1 MDGQR
6 NAENGGQEII
16 TLTLMGKLG
25 IDPKMVIR
33 ATCKD
38 YIDTLPADEAENYV
52 NEMESAVSNAI
63 QQKIDEAETWLTA
76 AETSAQNAIDACS
89 TLAVQAVCAD
99 PMAGV
104 ASAGVIA
111 SAKSGA
117 ATAKATVATGNAA
130 ISQVTRIV
138 GGFMIP
144 LPAPVTAAAQLL
156 ATADTALSALPL

>member
-1 MDGQR
+1 
-6 NAENGGQEII
+6 
-16 TLTLMGKLG
+16 MGKLG
-25 IDPKMVIR
+25 IDPSMVIR

-38 YIDTLPADEAENYV
+38 YIATLPAEEADSYV
-52 NEMESAVSNAI
+52 EDMTKSVGDSI

-76 AETSAQNAIDACS
+76 AETSGQNAIEACS

-130 ISQVTRIV
+130 IQQVIRIV
-138 GGFMIP
+138 GGFMLP
-144 LPAPVTAAAQLL
+144 LPTPVTAAAQLL
-156 ATADTALSALPL
+156 ASADAALSALPL

>member
-1 MDGQR
+1 
-6 NAENGGQEII
+6 
-16 TLTLMGKLG
+16 
-25 IDPKMVIR
+25 MVIR
-33 ATCKD
+33 ATCKK
-38 YIDTLPADEAENYV
+38 YIDTLPTDQAEAYV
-52 NEMESAVSNAI
+52 EEMQSSVGDAI

-76 AETSAQNAIDACS
+76 AETSAQNAIDACT

-130 ISQVTRIV
+130 VQQVIRIV
-138 GGFMIP
+138 GGFMLP

-156 ATADTALSALPL
+156 ASADKARSALPL

>member
-1 MDGQR
+1 
-6 NAENGGQEII
+6 
-16 TLTLMGKLG
+16 
-25 IDPKMVIR
+25 MVIR

-38 YIDTLPADEAENYV
+38 YIATLPAEEADSYV
-52 NEMESAVSNAI
+52 KDMTKSVGDSI

-76 AETSAQNAIDACS
+76 AETSGQNAIEACS

-130 ISQVTRIV
+130 IQQVIRIV
-138 GGFMIP
+138 GGFMLP

-156 ATADTALSALPL
+156 ASADAALSALPL

>member
-1 MDGQR
+1 
-6 NAENGGQEII
+6 
-16 TLTLMGKLG
+16 
-25 IDPKMVIR
+25 MVIR
-33 ATCKD
+33 ATCKK
-38 YIDTLPADEAENYV
+38 YIDTLPTDQAEAYV
-52 NEMESAVSNAI
+52 EEMRSSVGEAI

-76 AETSAQNAIDACS
+76 AETSAQNAIDACT

-130 ISQVTRIV
+130 VQQVIRIV
-138 GGFMIP
+138 GGFMLP

-156 ATADTALSALPL
+156 NSADKALSALPL

>member
-1 MDGQR
+1 
-6 NAENGGQEII
+6 
-16 TLTLMGKLG
+16 
-25 IDPKMVIR
+25 MVIR
-33 ATCKD
+33 ATCKE
-38 YIDTLPADEAENYV
+38 YIDTLPASQAEAYV
-52 NEMESAVSNAI
+52 EEMQSSVGDAI

-76 AETSAQNAIDACS
+76 AETSAQNAIDACT

-130 ISQVTRIV
+130 VQQVTRIV
-138 GGFMIP
+138 GGFMLP

-156 ATADTALSALPL
+156 ASADKALSALPL

>member
-1 MDGQR
+1 
-6 NAENGGQEII
+6 
-16 TLTLMGKLG
+16 
-25 IDPKMVIR
+25 MVIR

-38 YIDTLPADEAENYV
+38 YIATLPAEEADSYV
-52 NEMESAVSNAI
+52 EDMTKSVGDSI

-76 AETSAQNAIDACS
+76 AETSGQNAIEACS

-130 ISQVTRIV
+130 IQQVIRIV
-138 GGFMIP
+138 GGFMLP

-156 ATADTALSALPL
+156 ASADAALSALPL

>member
-1 MDGQR
+1 
-6 NAENGGQEII
+6 
-16 TLTLMGKLG
+16 
-25 IDPKMVIR
+25 MVIR
-33 ATCKD
+33 ATSKD
-38 YIDTLPADEAENYV
+38 YIATLPAEEADSYV
-52 NEMESAVSNAI
+52 EDMTKSVGDSI

-76 AETSAQNAIDACS
+76 AETSGQNAIEACS

-130 ISQVTRIV
+130 IQQVIRIV
-138 GGFMIP
+138 GGFMLP

-156 ATADTALSALPL
+156 ASADAALSALPL

>member
-1 MDGQR
+1 
-6 NAENGGQEII
+6 
-16 TLTLMGKLG
+16 
-25 IDPKMVIR
+25 MVIR
-33 ATCKD
+33 ATCKK
-38 YIDTLPADEAENYV
+38 YIDTLPTDQAEAYV
-52 NEMESAVSNAI
+52 EEMRSAVGEAI
-63 QQKIDEAETWLTA
+63 QQEIDEAETWLTA
-76 AETSAQNAIDACS
+76 AETSAQNAIDACT

-130 ISQVTRIV
+130 VQQVIRIV
-138 GGFMIP
+138 GGFMLP

-156 ATADTALSALPL
+156 NSADKALSALPL

>member
-1 MDGQR
+1 
-6 NAENGGQEII
+6 
-16 TLTLMGKLG
+16 MGKLG

-33 ATCKD
+33 ATCKK
-38 YIDTLPADEAENYV
+38 YIDTLPTDQAEAYV
-52 NEMESAVSNAI
+52 EEMRSAVGEAI

-76 AETSAQNAIDACS
+76 AETSAQNAIDACT

-130 ISQVTRIV
+130 VQQVIRIV
-138 GGFMIP
+138 GGFMLP
-144 LPAPVTAAAQLL
+144 LPTPVTAAAQTL
-156 ATADTALSALPL
+156 AAADAALSAIPV

>member
-1 MDGQR
+1 
-6 NAENGGQEII
+6 
-16 TLTLMGKLG
+16 MGKLG

-33 ATCKD
+33 ATCKK
-38 YIDTLPADEAENYV
+38 YIDTLPTDQAEAYV
-52 NEMESAVSNAI
+52 EEMQSSVGDAI

-76 AETSAQNAIDACS
+76 AEISAQNAIDACT

-130 ISQVTRIV
+130 VQQVVRIV
-138 GGFMIP
+138 GGFNLS
-144 LPAPVTAAAQLL
+144 LPDPVTAAAQLL
-156 ATADTALSALPL
+156 ASADKALSALPL

>member
-1 MDGQR
+1 
-6 NAENGGQEII
+6 
-16 TLTLMGKLG
+16 
-25 IDPKMVIR
+25 MVIR
-33 ATCKD
+33 ATCKK
-38 YIDTLPADEAENYV
+38 YIDTLPTDQAEAYV
-52 NEMESAVSNAI
+52 EEMRSAVGEAI

-76 AETSAQNAIDACS
+76 AETSAQNAIDACT

-104 ASAGVIA
+104 ASASVIA

-130 ISQVTRIV
+130 VQQVIRIV
-138 GGFMIP
+138 GGFMLP

-156 ATADTALSALPL
+156 NSADKALSALPL

>member
-1 MDGQR
+1 
-6 NAENGGQEII
+6 
-16 TLTLMGKLG
+16 MGKLG
-25 IDPKMVIR
+25 IDPKMVIH
-33 ATCKD
+33 ATCKK
-38 YIDTLPADEAENYV
+38 YIDTLPTDQAEAYV
-52 NEMESAVSNAI
+52 EEMRSAVGDAI

-76 AETSAQNAIDACS
+76 AETSAQNAIDACT

-130 ISQVTRIV
+130 VQQVIRIV
-138 GGFMIP
+138 GGFMLP

-156 ATADTALSALPL
+156 NSADKALSALPL

>member
-1 MDGQR
+1 
-6 NAENGGQEII
+6 
-16 TLTLMGKLG
+16 MGKLG
-25 IDPKMVIR
+25 IDPEMVIR
-33 ATCKD
+33 ATCKE
-38 YIDTLPADEAENYV
+38 YIDTLPANQAEAYV
-52 NEMESAVSNAI
+52 EEMQSSVGDAI

-76 AETSAQNAIDACS
+76 AETSAQNAIDACT

-130 ISQVTRIV
+130 VQQVIRIV
-138 GGFMIP
+138 GGFMLP

-156 ATADTALSALPL
+156 ASADKALSALPL

>member
-1 MDGQR
+1 
-6 NAENGGQEII
+6 
-16 TLTLMGKLG
+16 
-25 IDPKMVIR
+25 MVIR

-38 YIDTLPADEAENYV
+38 YIATLPAEEADSYV
-52 NEMESAVSNAI
+52 EDMTKSVGDSI

-76 AETSAQNAIDACS
+76 AETSGQNAIEACS

-130 ISQVTRIV
+130 IQQVIRIV
-138 GGFMIP
+138 GGFMLP
-144 LPAPVTAAAQLL
+144 LPTPVTAAAQLL
-156 ATADTALSALPL
+156 VSADASLSALPL

>member
-1 MDGQR
+1 
-6 NAENGGQEII
+6 
-16 TLTLMGKLG
+16 MGKLG

-33 ATCKD
+33 ATCKK
-38 YIDTLPADEAENYV
+38 YIDTLPTDQAEAYV
-52 NEMESAVSNAI
+52 EEMQSSVGDAI

-76 AETSAQNAIDACS
+76 AETSAQNAIDACT

-130 ISQVTRIV
+130 VQQVIRIV
-138 GGFMIP
+138 GGFMLP

-156 ATADTALSALPL
+156 NSADKALSALPL

>member
-1 MDGQR
+1 
-6 NAENGGQEII
+6 
-16 TLTLMGKLG
+16 MGKLG
-25 IDPKMVIR
+25 IDPEMVIR
-33 ATCKD
+33 ATCKE
-38 YIDTLPADEAENYV
+38 YIDTLPTNQAEAYV
-52 NEMESAVSNAI
+52 EEMQSSVGDAI

-76 AETSAQNAIDACS
+76 AETSAQNAIDACT

-130 ISQVTRIV
+130 VQQVVRIV
-138 GGFMIP
+138 GGFNLS
-144 LPAPVTAAAQLL
+144 LPDPVTAAAQLL
-156 ATADTALSALPL
+156 ASADKALSALPL

>member
-1 MDGQR
+1 
-6 NAENGGQEII
+6 
-16 TLTLMGKLG
+16 MGKLG

-33 ATCKD
+33 ATCKK
-38 YIDTLPADEAENYV
+38 YIDTLPTDQAEAYV
-52 NEMESAVSNAI
+52 EEMRSAVGEAI

-76 AETSAQNAIDACS
+76 AETSAQNAIDACT

-130 ISQVTRIV
+130 VQQVIRII
-138 GGFMIP
+138 GGFMLP

-156 ATADTALSALPL
+156 NSADKALSALPL

>member
-1 MDGQR
+1 
-6 NAENGGQEII
+6 
-16 TLTLMGKLG
+16 MGKLG

-33 ATCKD
+33 ATCKK
-38 YIDTLPADEAENYV
+38 YIDTLPTDQAEAYV
-52 NEMESAVSNAI
+52 EEMQSSVGDAI

-76 AETSAQNAIDACS
+76 AEISAQNAIDACT

-99 PMAGV
+99 PMAGI

-130 ISQVTRIV
+130 VQQVIRIV
-138 GGFMIP
+138 GGFMLP

-156 ATADTALSALPL
+156 ASADKALSALPL

>member
-1 MDGQR
+1 
-6 NAENGGQEII
+6 
-16 TLTLMGKLG
+16 MGKLG

-33 ATCKD
+33 ATCKK
-38 YIDTLPADEAENYV
+38 YIDTLPTDQAEAYV
-52 NEMESAVSNAI
+52 EEMRSAVGEAI

-76 AETSAQNAIDACS
+76 AETSAQNAIDACT

-117 ATAKATVATGNAA
+117 ATAKATAATGNAA
-130 ISQVTRIV
+130 VQQVIRIV
-138 GGFMIP
+138 GGFMLP

-156 ATADTALSALPL
+156 NSADKALSALPL

>member
-1 MDGQR
+1 
-6 NAENGGQEII
+6 
-16 TLTLMGKLG
+16 
-25 IDPKMVIR
+25 MVIR
-33 ATCKD
+33 ATCKK
-38 YIDTLPADEAENYV
+38 YIDTLPTDQAEAYV
-52 NEMESAVSNAI
+52 EEMQSSVGDAI

-76 AETSAQNAIDACS
+76 AETSAQNAIDACT

-99 PMAGV
+99 PMAGI

-130 ISQVTRIV
+130 VQQVIRIV
-138 GGFMIP
+138 GGFMLP

-156 ATADTALSALPL
+156 ASADKALSALPL

>member
-1 MDGQR
+1 
-6 NAENGGQEII
+6 
-16 TLTLMGKLG
+16 
-25 IDPKMVIR
+25 MVIR
-33 ATCKD
+33 ATCKK
-38 YIDTLPADEAENYV
+38 YIDTLPTDQAEAYV
-52 NEMESAVSNAI
+52 EEMQSSVGDAI

-76 AETSAQNAIDACS
+76 AEISAQNAIDACT

-130 ISQVTRIV
+130 VQQVVRIV
-138 GGFMIP
+138 GGFNLS
-144 LPAPVTAAAQLL
+144 LPDPVTAAAQLL
-156 ATADTALSALPL
+156 ASADKALSALPL

>member
-1 MDGQR
+1 
-6 NAENGGQEII
+6 
-16 TLTLMGKLG
+16 MGKLG

-33 ATCKD
+33 ATCKK
-38 YIDTLPADEAENYV
+38 YIDTLPTDQAEAYV
-52 NEMESAVSNAI
+52 EEMRSAVGEAI

-76 AETSAQNAIDACS
+76 AETSAQNAIDACT

-117 ATAKATVATGNAA
+117 ATATATVATGNAA
-130 ISQVTRIV
+130 VQQVIRIV
-138 GGFMIP
+138 GGFMLP

-156 ATADTALSALPL
+156 NSADKALSALPL

>member
-1 MDGQR
+1 
-6 NAENGGQEII
+6 
-16 TLTLMGKLG
+16 
-25 IDPKMVIR
+25 MVIR
-33 ATCKD
+33 ATCKK
-38 YIDTLPADEAENYV
+38 YIDTLPTDQAEAYV
-52 NEMESAVSNAI
+52 EEMRSAVGEAI

-76 AETSAQNAIDACS
+76 AETSAQNAIDACT

-130 ISQVTRIV
+130 VQQVIRII
-138 GGFMIP
+138 GGFMLP

-156 ATADTALSALPL
+156 NSADKALSALPL

>member
-1 MDGQR
+1 
-6 NAENGGQEII
+6 
-16 TLTLMGKLG
+16 MGKLG

-33 ATCKD
+33 ATCKK
-38 YIDTLPADEAENYV
+38 YIDTLPTDQAEAYV
-52 NEMESAVSNAI
+52 EEMRSAVGEAI

-76 AETSAQNAIDACS
+76 AETSAQNAIDACT

-111 SAKSGA
+111 SAKSDA

-130 ISQVTRIV
+130 VQQVIRIV
-138 GGFMIP
+138 GGFMLP

-156 ATADTALSALPL
+156 NSADKALSALPL

>member
-1 MDGQR
+1 
-6 NAENGGQEII
+6 
-16 TLTLMGKLG
+16 MGKLG

-33 ATCKD
+33 ATCKK
-38 YIDTLPADEAENYV
+38 YIDTLPTDQAEAYV
-52 NEMESAVSNAI
+52 EEMRSAVGEAI

-76 AETSAQNAIDACS
+76 AETSAQNAIDACT

-104 ASAGVIA
+104 ASTGVIA

-130 ISQVTRIV
+130 VQQVIRIV
-138 GGFMIP
+138 GGFMLP

-156 ATADTALSALPL
+156 NSADTALSALPL

>member
-1 MDGQR
+1 
-6 NAENGGQEII
+6 
-16 TLTLMGKLG
+16 MGKLG

-33 ATCKD
+33 ATCKR
-38 YIDTLPADEAENYV
+38 YIDTLPTDQAEAYV
-52 NEMESAVSNAI
+52 EEMRSAVGEAI

-76 AETSAQNAIDACS
+76 AETSAQNAIDACT

-130 ISQVTRIV
+130 VQQVIRIV
-138 GGFMIP
+138 GGFMLP

-156 ATADTALSALPL
+156 NSADKALSALPL

>member
-1 MDGQR
+1 
-6 NAENGGQEII
+6 
-16 TLTLMGKLG
+16 MGKLG

-33 ATCKD
+33 ATCKK
-38 YIDTLPADEAENYV
+38 YIDTLPTDQAEAYV
-52 NEMESAVSNAI
+52 EEMRSAVGEAI

-76 AETSAQNAIDACS
+76 AETSAQNAIDACT

-99 PMAGV
+99 PMAGA

-130 ISQVTRIV
+130 VQQVIRIV
-138 GGFMIP
+138 GGFMLP

-156 ATADTALSALPL
+156 NSADKALSALPL

>member
-1 MDGQR
+1 
-6 NAENGGQEII
+6 
-16 TLTLMGKLG
+16 MGKLG

-33 ATCKD
+33 ATCKK
-38 YIDTLPADEAENYV
+38 YIDTLPTDQAEAYV
-52 NEMESAVSNAI
+52 EEMRSAVGEAI

-76 AETSAQNAIDACS
+76 AETSAQNAIDACT

-130 ISQVTRIV
+130 VQQVIRIV
-138 GGFMIP
+138 GGFMLP
-144 LPAPVTAAAQLL
+144 PPAPVTAAAQLL
-156 ATADTALSALPL
+156 NSADKALSALPL

>member
-1 MDGQR
+1 
-6 NAENGGQEII
+6 
-16 TLTLMGKLG
+16 MGKLG

-33 ATCKD
+33 ATCKK
-38 YIDTLPADEAENYV
+38 YIDTLPTDQAEAYV
-52 NEMESAVSNAI
+52 EEMRSAVGEAI

-76 AETSAQNAIDACS
+76 AETSAQNAIDACT

-117 ATAKATVATGNAA
+117 ATAKATVVTGNAA
-130 ISQVTRIV
+130 VQQVIRIV
-138 GGFMIP
+138 GGFMLP

-156 ATADTALSALPL
+156 NSADKALSALPL

>member
-1 MDGQR
+1 
-6 NAENGGQEII
+6 
-16 TLTLMGKLG
+16 MGKLG

-33 ATCKD
+33 ATCRK
-38 YIDTLPADEAENYV
+38 YIDTLPTDQAEAYV
-52 NEMESAVSNAI
+52 EEMRSAVGEAI

-76 AETSAQNAIDACS
+76 AETSAQNAIDACT

-130 ISQVTRIV
+130 VQQVIRIV
-138 GGFMIP
+138 GGFMLP

-156 ATADTALSALPL
+156 NSADKALSALPL

>member
-1 MDGQR
+1 
-6 NAENGGQEII
+6 
-16 TLTLMGKLG
+16 MGKLG

-33 ATCKD
+33 ATCKK
-38 YIDTLPADEAENYV
+38 YIDTLPTDQAEAYV
-52 NEMESAVSNAI
+52 EEMRSAVGEAI

-76 AETSAQNAIDACS
+76 AETSAQNAIDACT

-130 ISQVTRIV
+130 VQQVIRIV
-138 GGFMIP
+138 GGFMLP
-144 LPAPVTAAAQLL
+144 LPAPVTAAAQTL
-156 ATADTALSALPL
+156 AAADAALSAIPV

>member
-1 MDGQR
+1 
-6 NAENGGQEII
+6 
-16 TLTLMGKLG
+16 
-25 IDPKMVIR
+25 MVIR

-38 YIDTLPADEAENYV
+38 YIATLPAEEADSYV
-52 NEMESAVSNAI
+52 EDMTKSVGDSI

-76 AETSAQNAIDACS
+76 AETSSQNAIEACS

-130 ISQVTRIV
+130 IQQVIRIV
-138 GGFMIP
+138 GGFMLP
-144 LPAPVTAAAQLL
+144 LPTPVTAAAQLL
-156 ATADTALSALPL
+156 ASADAALSALPL

>member
-1 MDGQR
+1 
-6 NAENGGQEII
+6 
-16 TLTLMGKLG
+16 MGKLG

-33 ATCKD
+33 ATCKK
-38 YIDTLPADEAENYV
+38 YIDTLPTDQAEAYV
-52 NEMESAVSNAI
+52 EEMRSAVGEAI

-76 AETSAQNAIDACS
+76 AETSAQNAIDACT

-130 ISQVTRIV
+130 VQQVIRIV
-138 GGFMIP
+138 GGFMLP
-144 LPAPVTAAAQLL
+144 LPTPVTAAAQLL
-156 ATADTALSALPL
+156 NSADKALSALPL